1 MGTVVVP
8 STSQEIG
15 NESCTTFS
23 SNATSGTFEVM
34 LTGNSMIHLRLQ
46 LYHSL
51 FQIRGWHTNGPE
63 HEEEYS
69 DREGN
74 EYLVDLL
81 NDSLTVTFLLFSLKG
96 ILLSMAFVVGTEM
109 HLINQENN
117 SYIMQAATLFTL
129 AIIAAAGMGSAPAAA
144 SSATATT
151 TLSPQPVTATT
162 DNQSVNVLISWEP
175 AEIEPGEETAFT
187 LDFQDPSSGDSI
199 PHVNYNFEIIDQNGN
214 PVASMTD
221 LHTHSGSDEQTVT
234 FDNPGSFNLVATIIG
249 TGIDP
254 PFDTIQSGTAQ
265 TVIPVGQQLAGATGG
280 NNTAGTTTSSPETG
294 MIELSPE
301 PVYQERQIRE
311 SRTAINQ
318 THFQVAISGNGT
330 LTLPNTTETISTTST
345 GSVLSALDGTAT
357 GKEVITTEDGSESA
371 TATTYGIA
379 RLEARRGIMIA
390 LFDTNS
396 TGILAPLDGMILAG
410 QIEYPP
416 EETHSLITL
425 WEWQSGIPL
434 PPPPLP
440 PTTMEEPP
448 LMNTT
453 TTMTTN
459 ATTAADTNA
468 TAASEEEVVEEEA
481 VGGVQVAE

>member
-311 SRTAINQ
+311 SRTAVNQ
-318 THFQVAISGNGT
+318 THFQVTISGNGT
-330 LTLPNTTETISTTST
+330 LTLPNTTETISITST
-345 GSVLSALDGTAT
+345 GSVLSALDGTAI

-453 TTMTTN
+453 TTTTTN

>member
-1 MGTVVVP
+1 
-8 STSQEIG
+8 
-15 NESCTTFS
+15 
-23 SNATSGTFEVM
+23 
-34 LTGNSMIHLRLQ
+34 
-46 LYHSL
+46 
-51 FQIRGWHTNGPE
+51 
-63 HEEEYS
+63 
-69 DREGN
+69 
-74 EYLVDLL
+74 
-81 NDSLTVTFLLFSLKG
+81 
-96 ILLSMAFVVGTEM
+96 M
-109 HLINQENN
+109 HLINRENN
-117 SYIMQAATLFTL
+117 IYVMQAATLFTL
-129 AIIAAAGMGSAPAAA
+129 AIITATTMGASPAAA
-144 SSATATT
+144 TTAAATATT
-151 TLSPQPVTATT
+151 MPQPLTATT
-162 DNQSVNVLISWEP
+162 DNQSVNVLIGWEP
-175 AEIEPGEETAFT
+175 TEIEPGVDTEFT

-214 PVASMTD
+214 PVESMTD

-254 PFDTIQSGTAQ
+254 PFDTTQSGTAQ

-318 THFQVAISGNGT
+318 THFQVAVSGNGT

-390 LFDTNS
+390 LVDTNS

-416 EETHSLITL
+416 EETHSIIML
-425 WEWQSGIPL
+425 WEWQSGVPL
-434 PPPPLP
+434 PPPLP
-440 PTTMEEPP
+440 PTAMEEPP

-453 TTMTTN
+453 TTTNATTADTN
-459 ATTAADTNA
+459 ATTAAT
-468 TAASEEEVVEEEA
+468 EEEGGGEEEE
-481 VGGVQVAE
+481 QQQQTTPTIPPNPLFE